1 MTPEIIAHRGASA
14 DAPENTLAAI
24 QLAWQ
29 QGADA
34 AEIDV
39 QRTADGQLVAIHD
52 DTMLRTGGVDW
63 AVKDCTLAKLKK
75 RDVGSWKSPQFVG
88 ERIPTLAEVLTIVP
102 QGKRLFIEMKC
113 GVDAIP
119 ELVRVLSAAKTTR
132 DQTVLI
138 GLDFDTIVAVK
149 RALRNRLAMWV
160 TVQSVR
166 KNRGREQVIPP
177 TKQLIRKALAGKL
190 DGLDINDLVQRKP
203 GDIARIRQAGLHS
216 CVWTVNS
223 AERALWL
230 QDEGMERITTDAPER
245 LAKVVRH
252 LTPPAQL
259 PPCWW
264 IEFNFR
270 DGGKMLTEAANSRDE
285 LRNEL
290 RGLRKYAP
298 SWPSHPTHF
307 RIVPEQIENRLQRSS
322 YSQSSPRDVTVRWNW
337 IRRHADVLSE
347 QPVRTCRVLPITNKP
362 VARRKTAKIENRLG
376 GRALLPVGVAWPTC
390 GKPSR
395 PASYLASYDLR
406 GMFEFGNNFPDGVS
420 LFLRTED
427 DWPVADLDCEEGV
440 AVSLFAKQKLEFRS
454 PPPGTQQL
462 DDTAFETWD
471 VPDFPGNTYG
481 SELENQI
488 EASEPRSSQWINVSG
503 RKIGGYPHFQ
513 QGNTLEWLQT
523 NSRHVDWHWIGAFEG
538 LIEIGDG
545 GTVYLLAG
553 LDRKNKT
560 WKWLVEWQG
569 G

>member
-39 QRTADGQLVAIHD
+39 QLTADGQLVAIHD
-52 DTMLRTGGVDW
+52 DTMLRTGGVDL
-63 AVKDCTLAKLKK
+63 AVKDCTLAELKK
-75 RDVGSWKSPQFVG
+75 REVGSWKSSQFAG
-88 ERIPTLAEVLTIVP
+88 ERIPTLAEVLEIVP
-102 QGKRLFIEMKC
+102 PGKRLFIEMKC

-119 ELVRVLSAAKTTR
+119 ELVRVLSVAKTTR
-132 DQTVLI
+132 EQTVLI
-138 GLDFDTIVAVK
+138 GLDYDTIVAVK
-149 RALRNRLAMWV
+149 RALRSRLAMWV
-160 TVQSVR
+160 TVQSIR
-166 KNRGREQVIPP
+166 EDRGREQVVPP
-177 TKQLIRKALAGKL
+177 TKQLIKKALAGKL

-203 GDIARIRQAGLHS
+203 GDIALIRQAGLKA

-230 QDEGMERITTDAPER
+230 QDEGMESITTDAPER

-259 PPCWW
+259 PPCFW
-264 IEFNFR
+264 IEFTFR
-270 DGGKMLTEAANSRDE
+270 DGGKMLTSAANSRDE

-290 RGLRKYAP
+290 RGLRKYAT
-298 SWPSHPTHF
+298 SWPSQPTHF
-307 RIVPEQIENRLQRSS
+307 RIVPEQIENRLSRGS

-337 IRRHADVLSE
+337 IRRHADALSE
-347 QPVRTCRVLPITNKP
+347 LPVRTCRVLPITNKP

-376 GRALLPVGVAWPTC
+376 GRALLPFGIAWPTC

-395 PASYLASYDLR
+395 AASYLATYDLR

-420 LFLRTED
+420 LFLRTEE
-427 DWPVADLDCEEGV
+427 DWPVADVDCEAGV
-440 AVSLFAKQKLEFRS
+440 AVSLFADQKLEFRS
-454 PPPGTQQL
+454 APLGTQQL
-462 DDTAFETWD
+462 SDTAFESWD
-471 VPDFPGNTYG
+471 IPDFPGDTFG
-481 SELENQI
+481 SELENRI
-488 EASEPRSSQWINVSG
+488 ESSEPRSSRLINISG
-503 RKIGGYPHFQ
+503 RKIGGFPHFQ
-513 QGNTLEWLQT
+513 QGNILAWLQD
-523 NSRHVDWHWIGAFEG
+523 NSRNVDWHWIGAFEG

-553 LDRKNKT
+553 FDRKKKT
-560 WKWLVEWQG
+560 WKWHVEWQG